1 MSSVCEVLKTS
12 DNQIQLKGILDW
24 QSVAD
29 TLFQIRESFK
39 QIPADIVELEL
50 SGLEHADTAGV
61 AGLINASIDCIK
73 DGKQLQLLNAPE
85 IVATLAKI
93 SDLEAVLGL
102 Q

>member
-1 MSSVCEVLKTS
+1 MASACEVLKIS
-12 DNQIQLKGILDW
+12 ENQIQLKGILDW

-29 TLFQIRESFK
+29 ALFKVRESFK
-39 QIPADIVELEL
+39 QISDDTIILEL
-50 SGLEHADTAGV
+50 SELKHADTAGV

-73 DGKQLQLLNAPE
+73 DGKKLQLLNAPE
-85 IVATLAKI
+85 IVSTLAKI

>member
-1 MSSVCEVLKTS
+1 MSSVCEVLKTTE
-12 DNQIQLKGILDW
+12 NQIQLKGTLDW

-29 TLFQIRESFK
+29 TLFQIREGFK
-39 QIPADIVELEL
+39 QISTDVIELEL

-61 AGLINASIDCIK
+61 AGLINASLDCIK
-73 DGKQLQLLNAPE
+73 DGKQLQLLNAPS
-85 IVATLAKI
+85 IVSTLAKI